1 FDFAGW
7 PRRELGNRSAPGAQQ
22 EDMSH
27 PQPGTTQV
35 LNLTKCGQ
43 TCNDLRSRLKR
54 RTYEAQ
60 KFARRRLLSLLWL
73 SDGPSNVV
81 PNERS
86 RIVPREAASDMSRR
100 AK

>member
-1 FDFAGW
+1 V
-7 PRRELGNRSAPGAQQ
+7 
-22 EDMSH
+22 H
-27 PQPGTTQV
+27 
-35 LNLTKCGQ
+35 
-43 TCNDLRSRLKR
+43 DLRWLLKR
-54 RTYEAQ
+54 RSYEAE

>member
-1 FDFAGW
+1 V
-7 PRRELGNRSAPGAQQ
+7 
-22 EDMSH
+22 H
-27 PQPGTTQV
+27 
-35 LNLTKCGQ
+35 
-43 TCNDLRSRLKR
+43 DLRWLLKR
-54 RTYEAQ
+54 RSYEAE

-81 PNERS
+81 SNEKS